1 MPKVGSNFTYLV
13 VINIDSALKKYENY
27 YPEAFLKE
35 KEWLDILRYIYL
47 PVLVLMKITSVTKK
61 IFKKYSL
68 ININI
73 FF

>member
-61 IFKKYSL
+61 IF
-68 ININI
+68 
-73 FF
+73 

>member
-35 KEWLDILRYIYL
+35 KE
-47 PVLVLMKITSVTKK
+47 
-61 IFKKYSL
+61 
-68 ININI
+68 
-73 FF
+73 